1 MSEKILGEYLRELR
15 KSFGYSQ
22 EFVASHLNI
31 IRQTYSH
38 YETGRIIPPTDALCH
53 LAELY
58 KVPLGT
64 LFELSTNNTVR
75 LDFHTDMN
83 ISGEESLP
91 VFLEYVNAPQN
102 AQAFKGLNRNEKEML
117 YYYQQLSAEAKEDI
131 LDFMKIKY
139 KRSNKK

>member
-1 MSEKILGEYLRELR
+1 MSEKILGDYLRELR

-64 LFELSTNNTVR
+64 LFELSTNNTIR
-75 LDFHTDMN
+75 LDFNTDMN
-83 ISGEESLP
+83 IGEEENLS
-91 VFLEYVNAPQN
+91 VFLEYINAPQN
-102 AQAFKGLNRNEKEML
+102 AQAFKGLSRNEKEML
-117 YYYQQLSAEAKEDI
+117 YYYQHLNAEAKEDI
-131 LDFMKIKY
+131 LDYMKLKY
-139 KRSNKK
+139 RRTKKK